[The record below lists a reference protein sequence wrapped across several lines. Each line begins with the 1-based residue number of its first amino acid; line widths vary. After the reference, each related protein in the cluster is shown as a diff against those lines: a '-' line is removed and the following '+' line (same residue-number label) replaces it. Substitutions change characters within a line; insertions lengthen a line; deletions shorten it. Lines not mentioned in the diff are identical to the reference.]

1 MWFQEPL
8 LAGAS
13 RAAHKGSYYTFAG
26 ESLKRSF
33 LAAPLAFSRITSG
46 FKMRFHPILQ
56 VWTAHLGVDYA
67 APIGTAV
74 RSVGDGV
81 VEFAGVQNGYG
92 NVIKVKH
99 QGQISTVY
107 AHLSHINVRVGQA
120 VPQGEVIGQVGMT
133 GWATG
138 PHLHFEYRVN
148 GVYQDPQAIAQRH
161 DTVPVTAALK
171 PQFDKAAAQA
181 RVALLAAGQTKL
193 SSIE

>member
-1 MWFQEPL
+1 
-8 LAGAS
+8 
-13 RAAHKGSYYTFAG
+13 
-26 ESLKRSF
+26 
-33 LAAPLAFSRITSG
+33 
-46 FKMRFHPILQ
+46 
-56 VWTAHLGVDYA
+56 
-67 APIGTAV
+67 
-74 RSVGDGV
+74 
-81 VEFAGVQNGYG
+81 
-92 NVIKVKH
+92 
-99 QGQISTVY
+99 
-107 AHLSHINVRVGQA
+107 
-120 VPQGEVIGQVGMT
+120 MT